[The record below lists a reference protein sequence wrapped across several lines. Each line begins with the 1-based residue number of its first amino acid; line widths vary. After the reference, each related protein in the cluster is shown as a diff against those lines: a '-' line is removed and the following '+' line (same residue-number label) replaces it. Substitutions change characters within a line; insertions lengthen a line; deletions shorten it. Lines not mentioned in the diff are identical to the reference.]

1 MKNIFEQALFEQM
14 LIEQTLFKQMLF
26 EQMLC
31 DQTLFEQMTLFRY
44 KKAKQR
50 CLSER
55 RIFSTNQITFYA
67 LRKIEVLDQRSLK
80 RKIK

>member
-1 MKNIFEQALFEQM
+1 MFFEQMFFKQMFFEQM
-14 LIEQTLFKQMLF
+14 LLEQMLF
-26 EQMLC
+26 EQ
-31 DQTLFEQMTLFRY
+31 TLFDQMTFFRY

-55 RIFSTNQITFYA
+55 RISSTNQITFYA

>member
-26 EQMLC
+26 EQTSFK
-31 DQTLFEQMTLFRY
+31 QTSFEQMTLFRY

-55 RIFSTNQITFYA
+55 RISSTNQITFYA
-67 LRKIEVLDQRSLK
+67 LRKIEVRAQQSLK

>member
-1 MKNIFEQALFEQM
+1 MLFE
-14 LIEQTLFKQMLF
+14 QMLF
-26 EQMLC
+26 EQMLFERMLFEQMLF
-31 DQTLFEQMTLFRY
+31 DQMLFDQMLFEQMTFFRY

-67 LRKIEVLDQRSLK
+67 LRKIEVRDQRSLK